1 MSCSIYSEGHSA
13 MPTQSHFMWFK
24 AASKKIKLKQSKSA
38 KLIVEHGTQIKVEEE
53 IKTSLSKCES
63 VSNRYFDNS
72 YC

>member
-38 KLIVEHGTQIKVEEE
+38 KLFVEHGTQIKVEEE